1 MPKRYDWEVNDERGE
16 HVLRLSGMAEG
27 WVIET
32 GPSRFEAD
40 LLDLTDQAFLWTAEY
55 ASLAAAKRS
64 LVAAAKRFG
73 YPPLSCEP
81 EAPIGGG
88 TGHQRRAESIWEWDE
103 EIYSLCT
110 WIEGNGLGIDGVVTE
125 RKDGLFEGDVVLGTI
140 VLREEYNDAW
150 SAKRGVITR
159 ARVLVAQAV

>member
-1 MPKRYDWEVNDERGE
+1 MPKTYHWKLNDNGDE
-16 HVLRLSGMAEG
+16 HVLRLSGTAEG

-32 GPSRFEAD
+32 SPSLFEVA
-40 LLDLTDQAFLWTAEY
+40 LLDLVGQIFLWTAEY
-55 ASLAAAKRS
+55 ATLADAKRG
-64 LVAAAKRFG
+64 LIAAAKRFG

-81 EAPIGGG
+81 KAPIEV
-88 TGHQRRAESIWEWDE
+88 RADDHGRAGSIWEWDE

-110 WIEGNGLGIDGVVTE
+110 WIEGKGLGIDGVVTE

-150 SAKRGVITR
+150 SAKRGVLTR
-159 ARVLVAQAV
+159 ARALVEQAV